1 MDWKTIIS
9 EKSMDIVVQY
19 EELNGRKTKIV
30 NTKGVG
36 YDILS
41 EKEEEQRFIEVK
53 ATSESWK
60 TYNWLPLYYSEVN
73 CLNEYPD
80 KFYLYIIK
88 FNMDRN
94 NRNKESLDVADYE
107 IFIINGTELLE
118 NFKIKPE
125 TYSLSPVSQRKLT
138 KYMLQNNQ

>member
-9 EKSMDIVVQY
+9 EKSMDIVVEY

-73 CLNEYPD
+73 CLNQFPD
-80 KFYLYIIK
+80 KFFLYIIK
-88 FNMDRN
+88 FDLDKN
-94 NRNKESLDVADYE
+94 NRNKESLDKADYK

-125 TYSLSPVSQRKLT
+125 TYSLSPVSQRKLK
-138 KYMLQNNQ
+138 KYLLQNNQ

>member
-9 EKSMDIVVQY
+9 EKSMDIVIQY
-19 EELNGRKTKIV
+19 EESNGRKTKIV

-60 TYNWLPLYYSEVN
+60 TYTWLPLYYNEVN
-73 CLNEYPD
+73 CLNKYPD

-88 FNMDRN
+88 FNVDRN
-94 NRNKESLDVADYE
+94 NRNKESLDKADYE

-118 NFKIKPE
+118 NFKLKPE

-138 KYMLQNNQ
+138 KYMLQSNQ

>member
-9 EKSMDIVVQY
+9 EKSMDIVVKY
-19 EELNGRKTKIV
+19 EESNGRKTKIV

-73 CLNEYPD
+73 CLNKYPN

-88 FNMDRN
+88 FNLDKN
-94 NRNKESLDVADYE
+94 NRNKENLDVADYE
-107 IFIINGTELLE
+107 IFVINGTELLE

-125 TYSLSPVSQRKLT
+125 TFSLSPISQRKLA